1 MRSDIYTV
9 IFTLMVTVIL
19 GLFISI
25 TADTLRSK
33 QEINEALDIKKN
45 ILSVLGFSQ
54 SGVQWTSDKI
64 QSIYEN
70 NIKEIIIDSKGNE
83 VQNPDLPDG
92 DVLKIYQST
101 ENNGSVS
108 GYAIPISGKGL
119 WGTMYGYFA
128 MAPDASTVKG
138 ITFYKHKETP
148 GLGGEVDKDWF
159 KNNFVG
165 KKLIDGDGN
174 LVSIEVV
181 KGYVSNSDPNAS
193 HKVDGISGA
202 TITGKG
208 VTTFL
213 KEDLQKYEPYFAK
226 IRKLNQIDSL

>member
-1 MRSDIYTV
+1 MRSDTYTI
-9 IFTLMVTVIL
+9 IFTMIVTVIL
-19 GLFISI
+19 GLGLSI
-25 TADTLRSK
+25 TADSLRDK
-33 QEINEALDIKKN
+33 QVLNVELDIKKN
-45 ILSVLGFSQ
+45 ILSVLGFKKDGKWSDEE
-54 SGVQWTSDKI
+54 VQLLYDK
-64 QSIYEN
+64 
-70 NIKEIIIDSKGNE
+70 NINEIIINSAGQQVEELSNSSDSRYTIYESRKSN
-83 VQNPDLPDG
+83 
-92 DVLKIYQST
+92 KIT
-101 ENNGSVS
+101 
-108 GYAIPISGKGL
+108 GYAIPIAGKGL

-128 MAPDASTVKG
+128 IEPDASTVKG

-165 KKLIDGDGN
+165 KKLVDIDGS

-181 KGYVSNSDPNAS
+181 KGYVSSTDPNAM

-213 KEDLQKYEPYFAK
+213 KSDLEKYEPYFAK
-226 IRKLNQIDSL
+226 IRKLNEIESL